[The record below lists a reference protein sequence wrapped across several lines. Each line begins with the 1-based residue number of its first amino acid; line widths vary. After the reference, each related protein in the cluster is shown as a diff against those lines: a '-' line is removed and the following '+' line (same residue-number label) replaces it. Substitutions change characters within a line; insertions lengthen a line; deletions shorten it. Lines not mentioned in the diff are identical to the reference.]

1 MCVCV
6 CVCVWGAGETGGETP
21 FWMGFRSHIDGYN
34 VNQSPYTSPGG
45 AQVCCSCS
53 SFARAHTRTHTITH
67 THTHTQELSLF
78 LSLSLSV
85 SRPFF
90 FFLSPSLVS
99 LSHLGLE
106 EGAEEE
112 EHPPRPPR
120 PARPLLAR
128 SSPADARPL
137 PVSQDAL
144 PVRQPARDAGA
155 QHVPWAR
162 QPDVSCVCVRA
173 CVRVA

>member
-1 MCVCV
+1 MSVKSVGCNFFLKEKSLSLSLSVSLCLSLSL
-6 CVCVWGAGETGGETP
+6 A
-21 FWMGFRSHIDGYN
+21 
-34 VNQSPYTSPGG
+34 
-45 AQVCCSCS
+45 
-53 SFARAHTRTHTITH
+53 H
-67 THTHTQELSLF
+67 THTHAHTQSHAHTHTHKSSLSF
-78 LSLSLSV
+78 SLSLSV

-90 FFLSPSLVS
+90 FFFSPSLVS

-137 PVSQDAL
+137 PVSQVSL
-144 PVRQPARDAGA
+144 PARQPARDAGA